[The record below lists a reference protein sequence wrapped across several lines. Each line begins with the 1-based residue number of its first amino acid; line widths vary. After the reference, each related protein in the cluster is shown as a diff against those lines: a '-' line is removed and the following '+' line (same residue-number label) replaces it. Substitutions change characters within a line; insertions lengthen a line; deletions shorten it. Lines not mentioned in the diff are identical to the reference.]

1 MVYPDLIR
9 LFHRNLL
16 SIIYNPHL
24 ADYLFRRVSRMI
36 PSICVLL
43 PPKAG
48 GQPNDFLSWRFVGC
62 KSLLDDGIK
71 SMLDIRVRSRE
82 RVPFEI
88 RELMRLDEAWYM
100 PDGLSLAEVFEFVHD
115 EIFTWLNDLY
125 QKNFSVYPFTFI
137 HLMRQ
142 IYEHISG
149 QVQDHSTESPAIITK
164 EVRSITRKLRRTEFI
179 IPDQLKSEL
188 KKNEPILFLSQKS
201 KPTYLKLRKGIISN
215 NGLFP
220 KKFSSFDIV
229 GQFTDINPF
238 QKYIGDLVNSF
249 EYEVRGLL
257 KDKSEADELARDR
270 EFMQLL
276 EKRKV
281 LKGRGECRNVQ
292 IEMYRNV
299 SDGCQYLKLSMSLGN
314 RSFLMQMYTSPVFTF
329 WDLKTYPIRVVLEKK
344 LEYPNELIPLE
355 SLTHFI
361 YQAESAHHSISRHP
375 FVRASGVVNGC
386 YRGAICMEETHLRL
400 FSLHHRQDKFDPV
413 IYILQVMKAA
423 VRILRNGV
431 RYRDRS
437 VSQHNPYIKVKN
449 PESQYQAVVK
459 GWQQVQDL
467 ARKHNAEI
475 IRYVR

>member
-1 MVYPDLIR
+1 MVYPDLMR
-9 LFHRNLL
+9 LFHRNLQ

-24 ADYLFRRVSRMI
+24 ADYLFRRVSRTI

-43 PPKAG
+43 PPKSG

-100 PDGLSLAEVFEFVHD
+100 PDGLSLAEVFEFAND
-115 EIFTWLNDLY
+115 GIITWFNDLY

-137 HLMRQ
+137 HLLRQ
-142 IYEHISG
+142 INEHISG
-149 QVQDHSTESPAIITK
+149 QVQNHCTESSAVITK
-164 EVRSITRKLRRTEFI
+164 EIRSITRRLRQAEFM

-188 KKNEPILFLSQKS
+188 KKDDTILFLSQKS
-201 KPTYLKLRKGIISN
+201 KHAYLKLRKGIITN

-220 KKFSSFDIV
+220 KKLSSFDIV

-249 EYEVRGLL
+249 ESEMRGLL

-281 LKGRGECRNVQ
+281 LRGRGEFRNVQ
-292 IEMYRNV
+292 IEMYRSV
-299 SDGCQYLKLSMSLGN
+299 RDGCQYLKLSMSLGN
-314 RSFLMQMYTSPVFTF
+314 RPFLMQMYSSPVFTF
-329 WDLKTYPIRVVLEKK
+329 WDLKAYPIRVVLEKK
-344 LEYPNELIPLE
+344 LEYPNESIPLE
-355 SLTHFI
+355 SLTHLI
-361 YQAESAHHSISRHP
+361 YQAESAHHSICRHP
-375 FVRASGVVNGC
+375 FVRASGIVNGC

-400 FSLHHRQDKFDPV
+400 FSLHHRQAKFDAV
-413 IYILQVMKAA
+413 IYILQVMSAA
-423 VRILRNGV
+423 ARILRNGV

-437 VSQHNPYIKVKN
+437 VSQHNPYVRVKN
-449 PESQYQAVVK
+449 PESLYQAVVK
-459 GWQQVQDL
+459 GWPQVQAL